1 MLSEHILRTG
11 IKPAPYQTSFELVI
25 GTESRVVNFQAVWQ
39 KQINIIAFTIAVIL
53 N

>member
-11 IKPAPYQTSFELVI
+11 IKPAPYQTFFELVI